1 MTVWPQAMPALI
13 TPFTPDGS
21 LDIEAH
27 EHNIARMVEQGALG
41 VLIAGSTGE
50 GPYIDA
56 GERASLVG
64 HAAQVAPDLVLLCG
78 VFAES
83 LRQAVRQ
90 VEEAAGA
97 GADGALVVTPT
108 TLVRGRDASVEAF
121 YEELADASAL
131 PILLYSVP
139 RVTGW
144 ALPTESVARLAIHP
158 SIIGMKDSG
167 GDPTRLTALADVIA
181 GGFITYVGA
190 SRAILESHRRGV
202 HGAITASA
210 NYALADVA
218 AAVRGDGL
226 AQARLDELTEV
237 VEEHG
242 VAGTKFAAGVRGL
255 SSGSSRRPLADLT
268 PDAADRVTEA
278 LRPDG
283 PARGPV
289 SAQ

>member
-13 TPFTPDGS
+13 TPFTPDGA

-27 EHNIARMVEQGALG
+27 EHNILKMVEQGALG

-50 GPYIDA
+50 GPYLDP

-64 HAAQVAPDLVLLCG
+64 HATRVAPGLVVLCG

-97 GADGALVVTPT
+97 GANGALVVTPT
-108 TLVRGRDASVEAF
+108 TLVRDRVTSVEAF
-121 YEELADASAL
+121 YEDLADASDV
-131 PILLYSVP
+131 PVLLYSVP

-144 ALPTESVARLAIHP
+144 ELPTESVARLALHP

-167 GDPTRLTALADVIA
+167 GDPTRLSALTGAIA

-218 AAVRGDGL
+218 GAVSGDVH
-226 AQARLDELTEV
+226 AQARLDRLTTVIEG
-237 VEEHG
+237 HG
-242 VAGTKFAAGVRGL
+242 VAGTKFAAGLCGL
-255 SSGSSRRPLADLT
+255 SSGSPRRPLADLAR
-268 PDAADRVTEA
+268 DAAEQVTEA
-278 LRPDG
+278 VRPTG
-283 PARGPV
+283 SV

>member
-13 TPFTPDGS
+13 TPFAPDGS
-21 LDIEAH
+21 LDVEGH
-27 EHNIARMVEQGALG
+27 EHNIARMVERGALG

-50 GPYIDA
+50 GPYLDP

-64 HAAQVAPDLVLLCG
+64 NAAQVSPGLVLLCG

-90 VEEAAGA
+90 VEEAAEA

-108 TLVRGRDASVEAF
+108 TLVRGRSTSVEAF
-121 YEELADASAL
+121 YEDLADASPL

-144 ALPTESVARLAIHP
+144 ELPTESVARLALHP

-167 GDPTRLTALADVIA
+167 GDPTRLSALAGAIA

-210 NYALADVA
+210 NYAFADVA
-218 AAVRGDGL
+218 GAVRGDQH
-226 AQARLDELTEV
+226 AQARLDELTV
-237 VEEHG
+237 VIEEHG
-242 VAGTKFAAGVRGL
+242 VAGTKFAAGLCGL
-255 SSGSSRRPLADLT
+255 SSGSPRRPLADLT
-268 PDAADRVTEA
+268 PDAAEKVTEA
-278 LRPDG
+278 VRST
-283 PARGPV
+283 GPV

>member
-21 LDIEAH
+21 LDVEGH
-27 EHNIARMVEQGALG
+27 EHNIATVVERGALG

-50 GPYIDA
+50 GPYLDP

-64 HAAQVAPDLVLLCG
+64 SAAQVSPGLVLLCG

-83 LRQAVRQ
+83 LRQALRQ

-108 TLVRGRDASVEAF
+108 TLVRGRGTSVEAF
-121 YEELADASAL
+121 YEDLADASPL

-144 ALPTESVARLAIHP
+144 ELPTESVARLALHP

-167 GDPTRLTALADVIA
+167 GDPTRLSALAGAIA

-210 NYALADVA
+210 NYAFADVA
-218 AAVRGDGL
+218 AAVRGDQH
-226 AQARLDELTEV
+226 AQARLDELTV
-237 VEEHG
+237 VIEEHG
-242 VAGTKFAAGVRGL
+242 VAGTKFAAGLCGL
-255 SSGSSRRPLADLT
+255 SSGSPRRPVADLT
-268 PDAADRVTEA
+268 PDAAEKVTDA
-278 LRPDG
+278 IRST
-283 PARGPV
+283 GPV

>member
-1 MTVWPQAMPALI
+1 MTAWPRTMPALI

-21 LDIEAH
+21 LDVDGHA
-27 EHNIARMVEQGALG
+27 HNIATMAEQGAEA

-50 GPYIDA
+50 GPYLDP
-56 GERASLVG
+56 GERAVLLK
-64 HAAQVAPDLVLLCG
+64 HAAQVAPGLVLLCG

-83 LRQAVRQ
+83 VRQAVRQ
-90 VEEAAGA
+90 IGEAADA
-97 GADGALVVTPT
+97 GADGVLVVTPT
-108 TLVRGRDASVEAF
+108 TLVRGVAASVEAY
-121 YEELADASAL
+121 YEDLADASPL

-144 ALPTESVARLAIHP
+144 ELPTESVATLAHHP

-167 GDPTRLTALADVIA
+167 GDPTRITALAGTIA

-190 SRAILESHRRGV
+190 SRAILESHRAGV

-218 AAVRGDGL
+218 AAVTGDGD
-226 AQARLDELTEV
+226 AQARLDALTAV
-237 VEEHG
+237 VEGYG
-242 VAGTKFAAGVRGL
+242 VPGTKHAAGLCGL
-255 SSGSSRRPLADLT
+255 ASGSPRPPLKDLIQG
-268 PDAADRVTEA
+268 AAQQVAEA
-278 LRPDG
+278 VG
-283 PARGPV
+283 SRGPV

>member
-21 LDIEAH
+21 LDVEGH
-27 EHNIARMVEQGALG
+27 EQNIAKMVELGALG

-50 GPYIDA
+50 GPYLDP
-56 GERASLVG
+56 GERGALVR
-64 HAAQVAPDLVLLCG
+64 HAQQVAPGLVLLCG

-90 VEEAAGA
+90 VEEAAAA
-97 GADGALVVTPT
+97 GADAALVVTPT
-108 TLVRGRDASVEAF
+108 TLVRGRGRSVEAF
-121 YEELADASAL
+121 YQDLADTSAL

-144 ALPTESVARLAIHP
+144 ELPTESVARLALHP

-167 GDPTRLTALADVIA
+167 GDPTRLSALADAIDE
-181 GGFITYVGA
+181 GFITYVGA
-190 SRAILESHRRGV
+190 SPAILESHRRGV

-210 NYALADVA
+210 NYALADVV
-218 AAVRGDGL
+218 AAVGGDGH
-226 AQARLDELTEV
+226 AQERLDKLTTV
-237 VEEHG
+237 IEEHG
-242 VAGTKFAAGVRGL
+242 VAGTKFAAGLCGL
-255 SSGSSRRPLADLT
+255 TSGSPRRPLANLAQ
-268 PDAADRVTEA
+268 DAADRVTEA
-278 LRPDG
+278 IRST
-283 PARGPV
+283 GPV